1 MTVGAASTCGC
12 VVPGTTWRPHPPGPI
27 APVAIAVLP
36 RCGEIRFHPPVL
48 VQQAGGVEPPTETPE
63 TDAARRRRRPPTH
76 PHVRLRRDAVS
87 RYGVT
92 SRGVAAGLGIAPSTY
107 DDWRVVED
115 ARRLHRGVVALPDV
129 EVVAEQ
135 RVAAALLAV
144 GVGAVAGG
152 ATAAFLH
159 DLERSL
165 PRVLTVLV
173 PHGRRA
179 TSLDEV
185 EVIRTRHLRA
195 CDRTVARRLDCV
207 TVERLVLDLVAERG
221 AGEAGLALV
230 LAALQREVTTLD
242 ALRQAARAAGSRRG
256 GALQRVLHH
265 VGDHSPDSI
274 FEHLVEVRLRRSG
287 LDPVVGFAVVLD
299 GRRIVIDLAFPQERV
314 AVECDGFAFH
324 RTPGDLARDHERQN
338 ALVRAGW
345 RVYRIS
351 WRRWSRAPDAV
362 IADVVALLTG

>member
-1 MTVGAASTCGC
+1 MDELDT
-12 VVPGTTWRPHPPGPI
+12 
-27 APVAIAVLP
+27 AIVREL
-36 RCGEIRFHPPVL
+36 
-48 VQQAGGVEPPTETPE
+48 Q
-63 TDAARRRRRPPTH
+63 TDARQTNRELARR
-76 PHVRLRRDAVS
+76 V
-87 RYGVT
+87 
-92 SRGVAAGLGIAPSTY
+92 GIAPSTY

-135 RVAAALLAV
+135 RVATAPTP
-144 GVGAVAGG
+144 
-152 ATAAFLH
+152 TAAFLH